1 MAAPLLKSTCYDLE
15 ATLESGQAFR
25 WRQVG
30 DTWEGIIHGSIVRV
44 SNEEGLGIRILDCSP
59 NLPLDRLQTYFQ
71 SQLPLIDY
79 LDQLPQDPY
88 MQKAIQ
94 ACQGLHILRQDPW
107 ETLVS
112 FLMSTNKQIPH
123 IKIILNKLC
132 QRFGS
137 PIDHNSDGEHSPFSF
152 PSAERIAEASI
163 AELRD
168 CRMGYR
174 ATYLSDTAKKVVN
187 EKIQLQTLQNLN
199 YTEAKKQLTAF
210 AGVGEKVANCVLLFA
225 YDFQEAFPVDV
236 WIARVLRKEYFNGR
250 PVSIKTLQTFADEYF
265 QPYPGYAQQYL
276 FHYIRKTNQAR

>member
-1 MAAPLLKSTCYDLE
+1 MP
-15 ATLESGQAFR
+15 
-25 WRQVG
+25 
-30 DTWEGIIHGSIVRV
+30 V
-44 SNEEGLGIRILDCSP
+44 S
-59 NLPLDRLQTYFQ
+59 
-71 SQLPLIDY
+71 
-79 LDQLPQDPY
+79 DP
-88 MQKAIQ
+88 
-94 ACQGLHILRQDPW
+94 
-107 ETLVS
+107 T
-112 FLMSTNKQIPH
+112 
-123 IKIILNKLC
+123 
-132 QRFGS
+132 
-137 PIDHNSDGEHSPFSF
+137 DHNSDGVHLPQFSLCRKDCR
-152 PSAERIAEASI
+152 AHRQ
-163 AELRD
+163 LRD

-187 EKIQLQTLQNLN
+187 EKIQLQTLQNLS